1 MSALVPALPT
11 VLPAGIVVLVGSW
24 VMISFSVA
32 QWRTMQV
39 PSWDLAIFSELAK
52 AYSRLEAPI
61 VPVKADG
68 YNLLGDHFHPIL
80 ILLGPV
86 WRLFPSPLALLVVQD
101 LLLAVSAWPLTRLAA
116 RLTNPW
122 VGGALGVVYVTS
134 WGLQGAVA
142 AQFHEVALAV
152 PMLAWASAAFV
163 ERRWAAVAAWSVPLV
178 LVKEDLGLTV
188 LVIGLVTAWTGWR
201 EPNPVRLVGGLRV
214 HARSLG
220 LGLAVF
226 GLLAFLVTTLVLL
239 PALNPEGAWA
249 YGLGSPDGADPSQGS
264 LLARLVTP
272 TVKLETLA
280 VLVATG
286 GVIALRSPWVL
297 VAAPTLAWRFLGS
310 VEFYWEWRSWHYN
323 AVLIPI
329 ALGALLDVLARLRA
343 RGAGASR
350 SQAPTAPGTS
360 RASAPAGQPERLAPL
375 GPDDGPRRLTGHGWR
390 TAPGWVRVVAAVG
403 LLVPVMTAALTAPHL
418 PLWAMTHDGFGEPSE
433 RTRTAQRVIDT
444 VREGASV
451 ETDLSLLAY
460 LVPKAEVSW
469 VGTSESDKDYVI
481 VDQWSSAWGGNP
493 PADAAQWAEETSTEG
508 SSYEL
513 VLEADGFQVAR
524 RVS

>member
-1 MSALVPALPT
+1 
-11 VLPAGIVVLVGSW
+11 
-24 VMISFSVA
+24 MISFSVV

-61 VPVKADG
+61 VPIKADG

-80 ILLGPV
+80 VLLGPV
-86 WRLFPSPLALLVVQD
+86 WRVFPSPLALLVVQD

-116 RLTNPW
+116 RLTNAW
-122 VGGALGVVYVTS
+122 VGGVLGLVYVTS

-201 EPNPVRLVGGLRV
+201 EPSPVRLVGSLRV
-214 HARSLG
+214 RVGSLG
-220 LGLAVF
+220 LGLALF
-226 GLLAFLVTTLVLL
+226 GLLAFVVTTLVLL
-239 PALNPEGAWA
+239 PMLNPEGTWA
-249 YGLGSPDGADPSQGS
+249 YGLGSPDGTDPTSQGS

-329 ALGALLDVLARLRA
+329 ALGALLDVLARLRTRRA
-343 RGAGASR
+343 EVPQPQVLTAPAS
-350 SQAPTAPGTS
+350 SQAP
-360 RASAPAGQPERLAPL
+360 APAGKPQRPAS
-375 GPDDGPRRLTGHGWR
+375 PDPVGTPRRPTGHGWR
-390 TAPGWVRVVAAVG
+390 TAPRWVRAVAAVG

-418 PLWAMTHDGFGEPSE
+418 PLWAMTQDGFAEPSE
-433 RTRTAQRVIDT
+433 RTRTAQQVINS
-444 VREGASV
+444 VPEGASV

-469 VGTSESDKDYVI
+469 VGTSESDKDYVV

-493 PADAAQWAEETSTEG
+493 PADAARWAEETSTEG

-513 VLEADGFQVAR
+513 VLDTNGFQVAR
-524 RVS
+524 RLP